1 MCRLAQRGRVHRLD
15 LVTWDERECALCNIM
30 VKKRWR
36 LSVLSASRA
45 LIVVS
50 GSERK

>member
-1 MCRLAQRGRVHRLD
+1 MRRLAQTGPVHRLD
-15 LVTWDERECALCNIM
+15 QVTSDERECALCNII